1 MAIGTTKGNGVRS
14 GGVPLVC
21 VGSAHGSW
29 YQVNDDARTAQ
40 TATMLYNPNV
50 ITDSTFHWVSIPQ
63 GTTGVLPRARVPIAT
78 TAVGTSPIIYLLG
91 ASSTSI
97 SNVSPEGVNDGTIR
111 IMRLDTVAIDGTG
124 LTLTFPASP
133 VTTNCLNDATWF
145 YSATPSLAG
154 YDCRGSQWVGVAVQ
168 TAGACTASAAMP
180 VDLLFLGN

>member
-1 MAIGTTKGNGVRS
+1 MAIGTTRGAGVRG
-14 GGVPLVC
+14 GGVPLVSP
-21 VGSAHGSW
+21 GSAHGVW
-29 YQVNDDARTAQ
+29 QVANDDARTAQ
-40 TATMLYNPNV
+40 TSTMLYNPNV
-50 ITDSTFHWVSIPQ
+50 ITDSTFHWVHMPQ

-91 ASSTSI
+91 ASSMNGSHA
-97 SNVSPEGVNDGTIR
+97 SPEGTNDGNIR
-111 IMRLDTVAIDGTG
+111 IMRLDTVAIDGVG
-124 LTLTFPASP
+124 LTLTFPGSP
-133 VTTNCLNDATWF
+133 TTTNCQCDGTWF